1 MHFNDEGKAENYLMN
16 IGYHRLSAYI
26 FPFYKIPKNN
36 LVLKEGTTFE
46 QVMTLYHFDK
56 KLRIVLFNEI
66 EKTEV
71 VIRSV
76 LSNIGCQE
84 LNNKYWITKVMYFA
98 HADKFQQTLTVI
110 EKELASSKE
119 EYIENFRKNFMLNPA
134 EPHKTAIVWIDTS
147 RIDKKKIVLPSVHYQ
162 IFSLHSFSKQQF

>member
-1 MHFNDEGKAENYLMN
+1 
-16 IGYHRLSAYI
+16 
-26 FPFYKIPKNN
+26 
-36 LVLKEGTTFE
+36 
-46 QVMTLYHFDK
+46 
-56 KLRIVLFNEI
+56 
-66 EKTEV
+66 
-71 VIRSV
+71 
-76 LSNIGCQE
+76 
-84 LNNKYWITKVMYFA
+84 MYFA